1 MHGSRIPIWFFIGL
15 LLTVYGVMIFG
26 YGCYEA
32 VTGKL
37 AAGVQLTEL
46 HTPIWW
52 GAVLLIIGLVY
63 LIKFQPGRGNE

>member
-15 LLTVYGVMIFG
+15 LLTVYGVMIVS

-32 VTGKL
+32 ITGNF
-37 AAGVQLTEL
+37 ASGVQLTNL

-52 GAVLLIIGLVY
+52 GGVLLIVGLVY
-63 LIKFQPGRGNE
+63 LIKFRPGRGNQ